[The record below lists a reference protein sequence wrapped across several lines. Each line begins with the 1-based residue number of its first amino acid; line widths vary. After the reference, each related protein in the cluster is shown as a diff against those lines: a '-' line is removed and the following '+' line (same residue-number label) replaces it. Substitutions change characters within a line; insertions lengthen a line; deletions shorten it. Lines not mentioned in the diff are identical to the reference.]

1 MKILIF
7 CALYEEA
14 RPIVKLLKLKHLPF
28 HTKEFHGNFNAHAI
42 TVIVTGMG
50 RKNTQKTC
58 EYYLTASLPDMVF
71 SCGYA
76 GGLSPSLKIGDI
88 FLSEKILIWE
98 KGPWDHRPKEI
109 FLKDSWKKWE
119 GSLNQIFSQLHT
131 GTSLT
136 VSKAVAL
143 ASEKEKMGKAFH
155 AFSVD
160 MEAGFIAEALAKYK
174 TPFFNLR
181 VISDDVKQD
190 IKIDFS
196 TWVTQE
202 GKIAWKFVLMEIL
215 KHPWHVFYLLRMGYS
230 SHQSAMRL
238 AHCVKHF
245 LNVLKE

>member
-14 RPIVKLLKLKHLPF
+14 RLIIKALKLKHLPF
-28 HTKEFHGNFNAHAI
+28 HSKEFHGIFNSHEI

-50 RKNTQKTC
+50 RKNTQKAC
-58 EYYLTASLPDMVF
+58 EHYLLSSSTDMVF

-76 GGLSPSLKIGDI
+76 GGLNPSLKVGDV

-98 KGPWDHRPKEI
+98 KGPGDHRPKEI
-109 FLKDSWKKWE
+109 FLKSLWKKWE
-119 GSLNQIFSQLHT
+119 EALTQFSSKICT

-143 ASEKEKMGKAFH
+143 ASEKEKLGKAFH

-160 MEAGFIAEALAKYK
+160 MEAGFIAEALSKYK

-181 VISDDVKQD
+181 VISDNVKQD

-196 TWVTQE
+196 AWVNKE
-202 GKIAWKFVLMEIL
+202 GKIAWKPVLIEIL
-215 KHPWHVFYLLRMGYS
+215 KHPWHIFYLLRMGWS
-230 SHQSAMRL
+230 SHKSSGRL
-238 AHCVKHF
+238 AKYMKKF
-245 LNVLKE
+245 LNAI

>member
-14 RPIVKLLKLKHLPF
+14 RPIVKALKLKHLPF
-28 HTKEFHGNFNAHAI
+28 HTKEFHGIFNAHEI

-50 RKNTQKTC
+50 RKNTQKAC
-58 EYYLTASLPDMVF
+58 EYYLTSSLPDMVF

-76 GGLSPSLKIGDI
+76 GGLNPSLKVGDV

-109 FLKDSWKKWE
+109 FLKRLWKKWE
-119 GSLNQIFSQLHT
+119 EVLNQISSKIRT

-143 ASEKEKMGKAFH
+143 ASEKEKLGKAFH

-160 MEAGFIAEALAKYK
+160 MEAGFIAEALVQHK

-196 TWVTQE
+196 SWVTKE
-202 GKIAWKFVLMEIL
+202 GKVAWKFVLIEIL
-215 KHPWHVFYLLRMGYS
+215 KHPWHVFYLLRIGWS
-230 SHQSAMRL
+230 SHKSSRRL
-238 AHCVKHF
+238 AACVKDF
-245 LNVLKE
+245 LNTLKE